1 VEAIATVD
9 SFQAD
14 FVDVNVVGVFVGF
27 MAISFDEESAGF
39 LIEGFDVCIEALLN
53 QRSYFATACVGDID
67 VDLLEVMAG
76 AVEVAFSR

>member
-39 LIEGFDVCIEALLN
+39 LIEGFDIFGVKFPVC
-53 QRSYFATACVGDID
+53 
-67 VDLLEVMAG
+67 DLVLQL
-76 AVEVAFSR
+76 AVTEQT